1 MQYKL
6 NQLKVIYGVNAL
18 IAFTGFVIQ
27 FVINLFDLVPIE
39 SEYPTLLG
47 GHPAGAAGIVGR
59 LTDSFSYFTIWSN
72 LVVAIVLFLLYRNP
86 GRNSFRFKV
95 LRLDSL
101 LMITITGAV
110 YHILIRPYFP
120 PISWNVYSDIF
131 LHTITP
137 IVTLLV
143 WILVGPRN
151 WISVKIVFYSL
162 LVPIIWLGY
171 TLVRGELINKYPYD
185 FLDVI
190 TLGYAT
196 VLITVAILIAVGL
209 LIALG
214 YLLIEKLLS
223 KKY

>member
-1 MQYKL
+1 M
-6 NQLKVIYGVNAL
+6 QLKTSQLKLSYGLNSA

-27 FVINLFDLVPIE
+27 FIINLFDLVPIE

-47 GHPAGAAGIVGR
+47 GHPAGAAGIFGR

-72 LVVAIVLFLLYRNP
+72 LVVAIVLFLLYQNP
-86 GRNSFRFKV
+86 DRNSFRFKV

-110 YHILIRPYFP
+110 YHILIRPYYP
-120 PISWNVYSDIF
+120 PVSWNVYSDIF

-137 IVTLLV
+137 IVTISI

-151 WISVKIVFYSL
+151 WISKKIVFYSL
-162 LVPIIWLGY
+162 LIPIFWLGY
-171 TLVRGELINKYPYD
+171 TLIRGEIINKYPYD

-190 TLGYAT
+190 TLGYMT
-196 VLITVAILIAVGL
+196 VLVTIIILVAIGL
-209 LIALG
+209 LIALS
-214 YLLIEKLLS
+214 YLLLEKLIS
-223 KKY
+223 KKS